1 MHSREISDGACKRQS
16 RLCRPTDCGSPT
28 VLACAVFAGFA
39 QRWSL
44 RFRRKPLHKRIM
56 ASRASPIE
64 LVIGYQPY
72 YTESWSGVIM
82 RDKKYYEKY
91 LPKGSNVSFQIG
103 LQGAIIVNGMLAGK
117 VDIGYVGDMPGIVST
132 SHPDV
137 RDVRIVSVLGLGYD
151 QCNIFLARPDAPQ
164 FKSPEEAIKWLNGK
178 TVAVPKG
185 SCTDRFAQAVFKRFD
200 IKPSEYLN
208 QSIEVITSGFRAK
221 KLDAAV
227 IWEPTA
233 SRLVQENLAR
243 KVATGAAVNELDGGF
258 MVMPQALIE
267 QRPDVAKAWL
277 EAELDAVLYFGRL
290 QERHGH
296 RQDGGQPDDR
306 LPGEGVVGVSVRRDR
321 QGGRRHRHAHHAG
334 LRIHAA
340 GARSHSKGLEIPRR
354 YQEHQGRDPA
364 GGSGA
369 AADSGYSQG
378 ARPPGA
384 GRDRSRRFRTLP
396 TPANDGHC
404 SNRARRLRR
413 ELDTVVISTAPAPEK
428 ARSRKTKAQKKKPRH
443 ERS

>member
-1 MHSREISDGACKRQS
+1 MHSKSSNGAAS
-16 RLCRPTDCGSPT
+16 GVAAFVLPTAARSS
-28 VLACAVFAGFA
+28 LMAIFAGFA
-39 QRWSL
+39 ATLVAAVPAGAAAQKDYG
-44 RFRRKPLHKRIM
+44 KPGE
-56 ASRASPIE
+56 PIE

-117 VDIGYVGDMPGIVST
+117 VDVGYVGDMPGIVST

-221 KLDAAV
+221 KLD
-227 IWEPTA
+227 P
-233 SRLVQENLAR
+233 SSMDN
-243 KVATGAAVNELDGGF
+243 
-258 MVMPQALIE
+258 
-267 QRPDVAKAWL
+267 
-277 EAELDAVLYFGRL
+277 
-290 QERHGH
+290 
-296 RQDGGQPDDR
+296 RQPNR
-306 LPGEGVVGVSVRRDR
+306 LPRSRDIR
-321 QGGRRHRHAHHAG
+321 
-334 LRIHAA
+334 
-340 GARSHSKGLEIPRR
+340 GANG
-354 YQEHQGRDPA
+354 
-364 GGSGA
+364 
-369 AADSGYSQG
+369 
-378 ARPPGA
+378 
-384 GRDRSRRFRTLP
+384 RSRRAPSQSLP
-396 TPANDGHC
+396 QPRRPPRCPTC
-404 SNRARRLRR
+404 RLRR
-413 ELDTVVISTAPAPEK
+413 RWSCCGWARR
-428 ARSRKTKAQKKKPRH
+428 RSRCGSAERRLMPRSWPSP
-443 ERS
+443 RAMDVDCASWRGAPGDTLSNS

>member
-1 MHSREISDGACKRQS
+1 MHFKLSNSAPTS
-16 RLCRPTDCGSPT
+16 APSVTAFARPTTALGALVVAVAVAST
-28 VLACAVFAGFA
+28 FVLPMTEVSAAA
-39 QRWSL
+39 QKDYG
-44 RFRRKPLHKRIM
+44 KPGE
-56 ASRASPIE
+56 PIE

-164 FKSPEEAIKWLNGK
+164 FKSPEEALKWLDGK

-185 SCTDRFAQAVFKRFD
+185 SCTDRFAQAVFKRLN

-243 KVATGAAVNELDGGF
+243 KVATGVAVNELDGGF
-258 MVMPQALIE
+258 MVMPQALLE
-267 QRPDVAKAWL
+267 QRPDIAKAWL
-277 EAELDAVLYFGRL
+277 EAELDAVLYFG
-290 QERHGH
+290 
-296 RQDGGQPDDR
+296 DSKNAMDI
-306 LPGEGVVGVSVRRDR
+306 
-321 QGGRRHRHAHHAG
+321 AKM
-334 LRIHAA
+334 AA
-340 GARSHSKGLEIPRR
+340 GQTTGF
-354 YQEHQGRDPA
+354 QEKALWASAFG
-364 GGSGA
+364 
-369 AADSGYSQG
+369 
-378 ARPPGA
+378 
-384 GRDRSRRFRTLP
+384 
-396 TPANDGHC
+396 
-404 SNRARRLRR
+404 
-413 ELDTVVISTAPAPEK
+413 STAKEEGGTDTRISLAYGFTPQALDLIQKASKFLVDIKSIKAEIRPEAVVQQLTADILK
-428 ARSRKTKAQKKKPRH
+428 ARGLQAPVAQVKALPDSAYTGK
-443 ERS
+443 